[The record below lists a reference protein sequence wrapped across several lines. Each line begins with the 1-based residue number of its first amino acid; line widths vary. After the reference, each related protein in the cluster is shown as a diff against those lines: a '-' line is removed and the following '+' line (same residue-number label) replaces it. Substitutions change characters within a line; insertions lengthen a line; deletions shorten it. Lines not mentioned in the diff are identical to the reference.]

1 MANFGKVRLF
11 SMCLWSWMILC
22 FKNKSSNMMSKWPL
36 EGSNS
41 YCFTPKSVIQSYGR
55 FVMIQSN
62 QWKVSLQHPQQ
73 FGTAVLSL
81 THKGLKWVTHSKPL
95 ALHFHQYSSCI
106 KRKLVTKQSPLKSS
120 FRFHT
125 PSIYI
130 RPCYGCVFYMLYCNL
145 CGCV

>member
-1 MANFGKVRLF
+1 M
-11 SMCLWSWMILC
+11 
-22 FKNKSSNMMSKWPL
+22 
-36 EGSNS
+36 
-41 YCFTPKSVIQSYGR
+41 
-55 FVMIQSN
+55 
-62 QWKVSLQHPQQ
+62 KVSLQHPQQ

-81 THKGLKWVTHSKPL
+81 THKGLKWVTHSKPP

-145 CGCV
+145 CGCVQEVKLFFLPVFLQILDLNTTVLQKWVKKKYFMHIFSLSVGLLIAPILTSIELPVTTYFNAD